1 MFSSIF
7 GKKKSSSSG
16 FIQAAKYNK
25 PRGGFTGGYGAWTFR
40 NIIEAHSSAED
51 IVEEFGLDQEGAA
64 YGDCW
69 DRAYREVKEEALE
82 ESLLMAILSFFKG
95 GIEEIEIDYGRVEE
109 LAFDYAVELA
119 DSWINGETWIPREV
133 IEWAYYDVSSHNG

>member
-69 DRAYREVKEEALE
+69 DRALREVKQEAVE
-82 ESLLMAILSFFKG
+82 ESLLMSILNFFTG
-95 GIEEIEIDYGRVEE
+95 DDLEFDYGEVEKR
-109 LAFDYAVELA
+109 AYDYAIELA
-119 DSWINGETWIPREV
+119 DSWINGEVWIPRDV
-133 IEWAYYDVSSHNG
+133 LDWAYYVLSSHNG